1 MNPREKKL
9 FLYLIKKED
18 WTTSGELAEELSV
31 SKRSIK
37 SYIKNINL
45 EMDDIILSSASGYK
59 LSDPIEAKRMLEE
72 SDDNIPQDKKE
83 RTDYILRKLLLNDE
97 RQSIVALADE
107 MFVSYATLITELPDV
122 RNALSK
128 YELTLKTKND
138 YAFIEGDLKNK
149 KKMVSDLLYD
159 EMKQQKSSL
168 SSIGRYFS
176 SINIDMIEPK
186 VREIIQ
192 SKDLYLDDLSM
203 VNLLLHLA
211 ITAER
216 CNQFSNHV
224 SLATDMNDKIS
235 ETCLEISNEIAQEI
249 YKQYQI
255 VFSEGDIHDIAIL
268 ISTRLTK
275 ANIDDYSDSLDAE
288 VLDILSQIEDRL
300 QHAFGFDIT
309 NDDFKIR
316 FGIHIANMLSR
327 LRENNR
333 IRNMEI
339 ETIKRQFPV
348 IYDVAV
354 FVSDIIERRTGVSV
368 TEDEIA
374 YIALHIGVLV
384 EEQTIKQEKVNVI
397 LLYPPYGHGRDEML
411 EKLRSSFEDSIIV
424 TRVISSITDLS
435 QDDTYDL
442 LISST
447 LIPSNINVKQI
458 GVGKHLGSKDVLLVA
473 EAIEK
478 VKKEREHAKISSRLN
493 KLFHKDLFFYDPGI
507 SSSNEMIDFL
517 CDTLEKGGYVNEEYR
532 PSVFKREELS
542 SCGYDKIA
550 IPHPL
555 DVESPTTAIAVSIH
569 PEGFIWGEFKVYVVL
584 MLANNYN
591 DSVLFKDV
599 FEYTTYMLA
608 SNSGLRSIIQ
618 AKTYEEFI
626 KALTDYNINS

>member
-9 FLYLIKKED
+9 FLYLTKKES
-18 WTTSGELAEELSV
+18 WTTSAELAEELSV

-45 EMDDIILSSASGYK
+45 EMKNIIVTSANGYRIP
-59 LSDPIEAKRMLEE
+59 DPVAAKQLLED
-72 SDDNIPQDKKE
+72 SDDDIPQDKKE
-83 RTDYILRKLLLNDE
+83 RTNYILRKLLLNDE
-97 RQSIVALADE
+97 RQSIVELADE
-107 MFVSYATLITELPDV
+107 MYVTYATLISEFPDV

-128 YELTLKTKND
+128 YELSLKTKND
-138 YAFIEGDLKNK
+138 YVFIEGDFKNK

-159 EMKQQKSSL
+159 EMKQQNSSI
-168 SSIGRYFS
+168 SSIGKYFS
-176 SINIDMIEPK
+176 SFDIDQIEPK
-186 VREIIQ
+186 IRNIIQ
-192 SKDLYLDDLSM
+192 SKDLFLDDLSM
-203 VNLLLHLA
+203 INLLLHLA

-216 CNQFSNHV
+216 CSQFSNHI
-224 SLATDMNDKIS
+224 SLSTDLGGKIS
-235 ETCLEISNEIAQEI
+235 ENCMQISEEIAEEI
-249 YKQYQI
+249 YKQFHI
-255 VFSEGDIHDIAIL
+255 RFSSGDIHDIAIL
-268 ISTRLTK
+268 ISTRLAK
-275 ANIDDYSDSLDAE
+275 ADIDDYNNSLDKE
-288 VLDILSQIEDRL
+288 VLEILDRIQGRL
-300 QHAFGFDIT
+300 EHAFGFSISD
-309 NDDFKIR
+309 NDFKIR
-316 FGIHIANMLSR
+316 FGIHIANMLTR

-333 IRNMEI
+333 IRNLEVD
-339 ETIKRQFPV
+339 TIKRQFPV

-354 FVSDIIERRTGVSV
+354 FVSDVIEKSTGVSV

-411 EKLRSSFEDSIIV
+411 EKLRASFEDSIIV
-424 TRVISSITDLS
+424 TKVISSISELS
-435 QDDTYDL
+435 DSDNYDL
-442 LISST
+442 LIAST

-458 GVGKHLGSKDVLLVA
+458 GVGKHLGSKDILLVA
-473 EAIEK
+473 EAVER
-478 VKKEREHAKISSRLN
+478 VKKEKEHARISSRLN
-493 KLFHKDLFFYDPGI
+493 KLFHKDLFFYDLKI
-507 SSSNEMIDFL
+507 EDSTQMINFL
-517 CDTLEKGGYVNEEYR
+517 CDALEKGGYVNKDYR

-584 MLANNYN
+584 MLANNYSDN
-591 DSVLFKDV
+591 VLFKDV

-618 AKTYEEFI
+618 AKTYEDFI
-626 KALTDYNINS
+626 RALTDYNIYN

>member
-517 CDTLEKGGYVNEEYR
+517 CDALEKGGYVNEEYR

>member
-9 FLYLIKKED
+9 FLYLIKNED

-517 CDTLEKGGYVNEEYR
+517 CDALEKGGYVNEEYR

>member
-9 FLYLIKKED
+9 LLYLTKKEG
-18 WTTSGELAEELSV
+18 WTTSAELAEELSV

-45 EMDDIILSSASGYK
+45 EMKNIIVTSANGYRIPDPVTAKQLLEDNDD
-59 LSDPIEAKRMLEE
+59 D
-72 SDDNIPQDKKE
+72 IPQDKKE
-83 RTDYILRKLLLNDE
+83 RTNYILRKLLLNDE
-97 RQSIVALADE
+97 RQSIVNLADE
-107 MFVSYATLITELPDV
+107 MYVTYATLISEFPDV

-128 YELTLKTKND
+128 YELSLKTKND
-138 YAFIEGDLKNK
+138 YVFIEGDFKNK

-159 EMKQQKSSL
+159 EMKQQNSSI
-168 SSIGRYFS
+168 SSIGKYFS
-176 SINIDMIEPK
+176 SFDIDQIEPK
-186 VREIIQ
+186 IRNIIQ
-192 SKDLYLDDLSM
+192 SKDLFLDDLSM
-203 VNLLLHLA
+203 INLLLHLA

-216 CNQFSNHV
+216 CNQFSNHI
-224 SLATDMNDKIS
+224 SLSTDMGSKIS
-235 ETCLEISNEIAQEI
+235 ESFIQIAREIAEEI
-249 YKQYQI
+249 YKQFHI
-255 VFSEGDIHDIAIL
+255 RFSSGDIHDIAIL
-268 ISTRLTK
+268 ISTRLAK
-275 ANIDDYSDSLDAE
+275 ADIDDYNDSLDGE
-288 VLDILSQIEDRL
+288 VLEILDRIQERL
-300 QHAFGFDIT
+300 ERAFGFSISD
-309 NDDFKIR
+309 NDFKIR
-316 FGIHIANMLSR
+316 FGIHIANMLTR

-333 IRNMEI
+333 IRNLEV
-339 ETIKRQFPV
+339 ETIKHQFPV

-354 FVSDIIERRTGVSV
+354 FVSDVIEKITGVSV

-424 TRVISSITDLS
+424 TKVISSISELS
-435 QDDTYDL
+435 DSDNYDL
-442 LISST
+442 LIAST

-458 GVGKHLGSKDVLLVA
+458 GVGKHLGSKDILLVA
-473 EAIEK
+473 EAVER
-478 VKKEREHAKISSRLN
+478 VKKEKEHAKISSRLN
-493 KLFHKDLFFYDPGI
+493 KLFHKDLFFYDLKI
-507 SSSNEMIDFL
+507 KDSTQMINFL
-517 CDTLEKGGYVNEEYR
+517 CDALEKGGYVNEDYR

-608 SNSGLRSIIQ
+608 SNSGLKSIIQ
-618 AKTYEEFI
+618 AKTYEDFI
-626 KALTDYNINS
+626 KALTDYNIYN